1 MVACST
7 GGIVIVTLGS
17 EQLFTAGIHNRHR
30 LLVTQV
36 FIYKERV
43 MAIPVIF
50 PTLAPN
56 AAAPSTEAAA
66 ADKARLPIIPQITAV
81 LPYVPIG
88 PRHKDRERARRQA
101 AFEAW
106 LGLRKGEVCW
116 IGSSPTMSKRMN
128 VIHERYQSSD
138 EEETIALNVQV

>member
-1 MVACST
+1 
-7 GGIVIVTLGS
+7 
-17 EQLFTAGIHNRHR
+17 
-30 LLVTQV
+30 
-36 FIYKERV
+36 

-81 LPYVPIG
+81 LPYVSIR

-106 LGLRKGEVCW
+106 LEIREGEVCW
-116 IGSSPTMSKRMN
+116 VGANSAMSRRMN
-128 VIHERYQSSD
+128 VISQRYQSD
-138 EEETIALNVQV
+138 QEDDTLALNVEV